1 VASRIANDT
10 PTQSATFNCTCERDT
25 SPNDSAAESSRES
38 ALSKNSD
45 TRLSGRTRTA
55 YRVWQV
61 SCRLYLATTVA
72 PRGNALMDTTTFAW
86 LIGSG
91 AFLVVSWWRDRAYYR
106 TVDDQRAV
114 ENGPTARHRRS

>member
-1 VASRIANDT
+1 
-10 PTQSATFNCTCERDT
+10 
-25 SPNDSAAESSRES
+25 
-38 ALSKNSD
+38 
-45 TRLSGRTRTA
+45 
-55 YRVWQV
+55 
-61 SCRLYLATTVA
+61 
-72 PRGNALMDTTTFAW
+72 MDTATFAW